1 MAHVARER
9 VMNKL
14 KLSSL
19 LLCALL
25 LPGCF
30 TTTVYS
36 GKPGAAARVEYD
48 QKWHHGVAWG
58 MGELS
63 GPHDLEQI
71 CPNGWSEIKTETSF
85 VNGLVDGATH
95 GLYSPQ
101 TVSVRCAVVSP
112 PAAQQRKEAPKL

>member
-1 MAHVARER
+1 MKKS
-9 VMNKL
+9 KL
-14 KLSSL
+14 APLA
-19 LLCALL
+19 LCALL

-36 GKPGAAARVEYD
+36 GKPGAAAKVEYD
-48 QKWHHGVAWG
+48 EKWHHGVAWG

-63 GPHDLEQI
+63 GPHNLEQI

-95 GLYSPQ
+95 GIYSPQ
-101 TVSVRCAVVSP
+101 TVSVRCAAVSQ
-112 PAAQQRKEAPKL
+112 PAAQHPNPGPKL